1 MKTHKQRTKSQI
13 IDTFMEEVE
22 QSQQIPTSISDFCLI
37 NHIEE
42 ENFNAYFDS
51 IKALEAEIY
60 AIFFQNTLELLRTDE
75 AYLQFEAKEKVLTFY
90 YTFFEIL
97 NANNVYV
104 KTSLTNKNVFSKIL
118 VFKTLRESYTQ
129 YIKTL
134 QHDYLTI
141 PLEVLENAKSNLI
154 LFLYAQING

>member
-60 AIFFQNTLELLRTDE
+60 AIFFQNTLEL
-75 AYLQFEAKEKVLTFY
+75 
-90 YTFFEIL
+90 
-97 NANNVYV
+97 YV
-104 KTSLTNKNVFSKIL
+104 QMKLIFSLKQKR
-118 VFKTLRESYTQ
+118 KY
-129 YIKTL
+129 
-134 QHDYLTI
+134 
-141 PLEVLENAKSNLI
+141 
-154 LFLYAQING
+154 